1 VQWSS
6 VDEEVM
12 AMGTTSPTRDPNVV
26 ATSLRQQGL
35 RATSARI
42 TLILGLG
49 ELGHA
54 TPEQLHSA
62 LAPAH
67 PGLNVSTVYR
77 TLESLTDLGLVA
89 HAHLTGS
96 APSYYLTDGTEH
108 AHLACQDCGTITPLR
123 GDALQRFVA
132 ELANDP
138 GFAVTISHLS
148 VQGHCQNCRTQST
161 TTQPITSQRSSPT
174 TRRPS

>member
-77 TLESLTDLGLVA
+77 TLEALTDLGLVA

-108 AHLACQDCGTITPLR
+108 AHLVCQDCGTITPLR
-123 GDALQRFVA
+123 GEALQRFVA
-132 ELANDP
+132 ELATDP
-138 GFAVTISHLS
+138 EFAVTISHLS

-161 TTQPITSQRSSPT
+161 TTQPTTTQRSSPT